1 MNRLKNLLFFIL
13 ITFNACINSY
23 DQVNNLGRNLANLYH
38 LSDAESRSISPE
50 NLSGEKGKGG
60 MAIEGS
66 LSRAARELGQGWK
79 INPLVIIKPGE
90 IFTMADITGSGVI
103 KHIWMTP
110 TGNYRLSIF
119 RIFWDNEKSSSI
131 EVPVGDFFL
140 SGWGFG
146 NEPEISSLAICVN
159 PSNGFNSY
167 WQMPFRKSCKV
178 TMENRGSENLVL
190 FYQIDFDL
198 THVPRDAAYFH
209 AQFRRSNPLPYKEPY
224 TIVDGIKGKGL
235 YVGTYLSHGAYSK
248 DWWGEGEAKFFI
260 DGDKEFPTI
269 CGTGEEDYFNG
280 SYCYKMRKDTKGQ
293 DIYTSFS
300 SPYSGFYYVKDTL
313 GDYLS
318 RVGQYRWHIS
328 DPISFRHNLKL
339 TIQSLGWQ
347 SGGRFLPL
355 EDDMSS
361 VAYWYQIEPHNPF
374 PEIPSNEKMI
384 ITGEK

>member
-1 MNRLKNLLFFIL
+1 MNKLKSLLFFIL
-13 ITFNACINSY
+13 IIFNACINKH
-23 DQVNNLGRNLANLYH
+23 DKFDGLGRELTNLYH
-38 LSDAESRSISPE
+38 LSNAESRSISPE

-60 MAIEGS
+60 MAIEGT
-66 LSRAARELGQGWK
+66 LANAARELGQGWK

-110 TGNYRLSIF
+110 SGNYRLAIF

-140 SGWGFG
+140 SGWGLG
-146 NEPEISSLAICVN
+146 NEPEITSLAICVN

-167 WQMPFRKSCKV
+167 WQMPFRRSCKV

-198 THVPRDAAYFH
+198 TRVPRDAAYFH
-209 AQFRRSNPLPYKEPY
+209 AQFRRSNPLAYKEPY
-224 TIVDGIKGKGL
+224 TIVDEIKGKGH

-260 DGDKEFPTI
+260 DGDKDFPTI
-269 CGTGEEDYFNG
+269 CTTGEEDYFNG
-280 SYCYKMRKDTKGQ
+280 SYCYEMRKDAKGQ

-318 RVGQYRWHIS
+318 RVGQYRWHIT
-328 DPISFRHNLKL
+328 DPISFGQDLKL

-347 SGGRFLPL
+347 NGGRFLPL

-361 VAYWYQIEPHNPF
+361 VAYWYQTEPHNPF
-374 PEIPSNEKMI
+374 PEIPSNEDMI
-384 ITGEK
+384 ITGKK